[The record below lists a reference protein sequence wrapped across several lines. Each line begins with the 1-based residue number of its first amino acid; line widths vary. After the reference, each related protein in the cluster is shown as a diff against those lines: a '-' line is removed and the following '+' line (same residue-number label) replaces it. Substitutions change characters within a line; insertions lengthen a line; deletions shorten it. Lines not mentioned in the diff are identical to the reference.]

1 MDAPKTSD
9 IVLISGNSHPELANL
24 IQRRIGVK
32 SSGCAV
38 YHKSNRE
45 SMVQI
50 GDSIR
55 GKDVYIIQ
63 TGAKWVELIK
73 NYRNFQWSI
82 FK

>member
-9 IVLISGNSHPELANL
+9 IVLISGNSHPELAIL
-24 IQRRIGVK
+24 IHKRLGVK

-63 TGAKWVELIK
+63 TGAKYEFFLTISVH
-73 NYRNFQWSI
+73 
-82 FK
+82 